1 MSSPIIE
8 LFPGSSYVK
17 HITNIQFFIK
27 DPNYKEKRKK
37 NTESARK
44 SRIKLIEKDIHE
56 KEREMMKIKW
66 NVQKIIWVSLFL
78 MQPIVN
84 KGSSFTSH
92 KKNYVFMYFRLYGNL
107 IKFEVS

>member
-1 MSSPIIE
+1 MNFFSGLP
-8 LFPGSSYVK
+8 YAK
-17 HITNIQFFIK
+17 HTTNIQFFIK

-44 SRIKLIEKDIHE
+44 SRIKLIEKEIDE
-56 KEREMMKIKW
+56 KGREMIKIKW

-92 KKNYVFMYFRLYGNL
+92 KKTPSLCISVFTG
-107 IKFEVS
+107 I